1 MWVASS
7 SKTTSLIFLE
17 IKMALVSHIEQ
28 VVRKLVA
35 MADSK
40 LVQLVVLKSLELG
53 KQGFVE
59 LGMVLE
65 GKLAL

>member
-1 MWVASS
+1 
-7 SKTTSLIFLE
+7 
-17 IKMALVSHIEQ
+17 MALVSHIEQ

>member
-1 MWVASS
+1 
-7 SKTTSLIFLE
+7 
-17 IKMALVSHIEQ
+17 MALVSRIEQ

-40 LVQLVVLKSLELG
+40 LVQLVVLKSQELG